1 MFVSPLQK
9 LIKVFVYVQQNSKK
23 VFTFVNIRLII
34 AYVIINDNKTPGSP
48 VGESLQMLSCLDLIV
63 NVLLSFV
70 KTIFIERR

>member
-34 AYVIINDNKTPGSP
+34 AYVMINDNKTPDSP
-48 VGESLQMLSCLDLIV
+48 VGESLQMLSYLDLIV